1 MIPFRNYVVSYE
13 DRLPVIFNWARYLLH
28 VVLRK
33 DIVYPKVTQ
42 AIFKI
47 IDSQNTIA
55 VDVGANVGIVTR
67 YLSQYF
73 KTTHSIEPIPYLA
86 SRLKHL
92 QNQRIK
98 VHHCALGAE
107 DGQITMRTPVGENG
121 QLFHALST
129 ASADNVLNMFAHQSI
144 VECIVPQHRLS
155 TLISQKSCKVG
166 YVKIDVEGF
175 EFAVLQGA
183 LELLNRDR
191 PVIQI
196 EIERTH
202 NPNYMRVIEL
212 LTTANYIGFAIDKQG
227 LHDVMLA
234 SLQAQ
239 SINKN
244 LTLNA
249 IINNQYDFIFLPK
262 ENMLKFSSLIN

>member
-1 MIPFRNYVVSYE
+1 MVFY
-13 DRLPVIFNWARYLLH
+13 
-28 VVLRK
+28 
-33 DIVYPKVTQ
+33 
-42 AIFKI
+42 
-47 IDSQNTIA
+47 NTIA

-73 KTTHSIEPIPYLA
+73 KTTHSIEPMPYLA

-191 PVIQI
+191 PVIHYAARN
-196 EIERTH
+196 EALSKVWKL
-202 NPNYMRVIEL
+202 RVI
-212 LTTANYIGFAIDKQG
+212 
-227 LHDVMLA
+227 
-234 SLQAQ
+234 S
-239 SINKN
+239 
-244 LTLNA
+244 
-249 IINNQYDFIFLPK
+249 DFISAALAVAV
-262 ENMLKFSSLIN
+262 LSRHSSIARWNSAKSL

>member
-1 MIPFRNYVVSYE
+1 MIPFRNHIVSYE
-13 DRLPVIFNWARYLLH
+13 DRIPVAFNWARYLYH

-42 AIFKI
+42 AIFQI
-47 IDSQNTIA
+47 IDSHNAIA

-73 KTTHSIEPIPYLA
+73 KTTHSVEPIPYLA
-86 SRLKHL
+86 ARLKRL
-92 QNQRIK
+92 ENKQII
-98 VHHCALGAE
+98 VHHCALGAA

-129 ASADNVLNMFAHQSI
+129 ASSDNALNMFAHQSI
-144 VECIVPQHRLS
+144 VECIVPQHKLS
-155 TLISQKSCKVG
+155 TLIKPTAGRVG
-166 YVKIDVEGF
+166 YLKIDVEGF
-175 EFAVLQGA
+175 ELAVLQGA
-183 LELLNRDR
+183 VELLHRDR
-191 PVIQI
+191 PVIQM

-202 NPNYMRVIEL
+202 NPNYMQVIEL
-212 LTTANYIGFAIDKQG
+212 LENEKYTGYAIDKFG
-227 LHDVMLA
+227 LHDSMRM

-244 LTLNA
+244 LPLNA
-249 IINNQYDFIFLPK
+249 IINNQYDFIFMPNEHVEK
-262 ENMLKFSSLIN
+262 YKNLIL